1 MITDVKLWT
10 GVTPKLTQS
19 LGTSQFTVPCGLF
32 GLAAEQPVYTPVK
45 ITINTLKTACQI
57 SDQIKSN
64 QYSFNWQNT
73 TTDTDAKVV
82 YIIPKLLNG

>member
-45 ITINTLKTACQI
+45 ITIFWRMP
-57 SDQIKSN
+57 DR
-64 QYSFNWQNT
+64 
-73 TTDTDAKVV
+73 
-82 YIIPKLLNG
+82 IILQLSRYL